1 MIFSVPSNARYE
13 PPIISSG
20 MINQGAKADRIN
32 AAGSR
37 ITSLFRSEPTVI
49 LAMIGSSRSGVSPVT
64 KRGVTAVSSMTSPAA
79 LVPALPAARLTSSTD
94 AAASLAMVATSSRS
108 AIKPE
113 GMTRVWRK
121 CRASTILL
129 LALAGRFAQCRAM
142 LGLDFIRAERA
153 AVEKAI
159 EAKGVELSVEE
170 LLTLDGEVR
179 GLKTEIEALL
189 AERNAIS
196 AGFKSAAPE
205 ERAVLGR
212 KAKEAGARAGELQAQ
227 LGDKEGAMKSLLM
240 RVPNIPWDGAP
251 VGPDESFNTVV
262 RQEGAAPTFDFGPL
276 DHVALIEKNDWAD
289 LSRIVQVSGSR
300 QYCLKGRL
308 ALLETK
314 LMAWALERIA
324 DAGFTPITVPAI
336 AREQAFLNQGQFPG
350 HRDETYEI
358 PKDEAWLAGTA
369 EVALTSLHAG
379 EIIEGDKLPILYAG
393 YSACFRREA
402 GKAGKDVR
410 GLLRVHQ
417 FLKVEQ
423 YVICEADEAQSA
435 EWHAKLME
443 LAESLLQ
450 DLEIPYQV
458 IETSTG
464 DMGLG
469 KYRMNN
475 IESWVPS
482 LGKYRE
488 THSCS
493 TLHDWQAR
501 RANIRYRGSDGKVR
515 FAHTLNN
522 TALASP
528 RILVPLLENHQTS
541 DGRVKLPKALQDL
554 IGGVYL

>member
-1 MIFSVPSNARYE
+1 MRFLRN
-13 PPIISSG
+13 
-20 MINQGAKADRIN
+20 
-32 AAGSR
+32 SR
-37 ITSLFRSEPTVI
+37 I
-49 LAMIGSSRSGVSPVT
+49 
-64 KRGVTAVSSMTSPAA
+64 AA
-79 LVPALPAARLTSSTD
+79 
-94 AAASLAMVATSSRS
+94 
-108 AIKPE
+108 
-113 GMTRVWRK
+113 
-121 CRASTILL
+121 
-129 LALAGRFAQCRAM
+129 AM
-142 LGLDFIRAERA
+142 LGLDFIKANRA

-159 EAKGVELSVEE
+159 ADKTVTIDLDNLLS
-170 LLTLDGEVR
+170 LDGDVR
-179 GLKTEIEALL
+179 ALKTEIEALR

-205 ERAVLGR
+205 ERAELGR
-212 KAKEAGARAGELQAQ
+212 KAKEAGARAGELENDLAEKQALLTQ
-227 LGDKEGAMKSLLM
+227 LQM

-251 VGPDESFNTVV
+251 IGPDESFNTVV
-262 RQEGAAPTFDFGPL
+262 RKEGEVPSFAFEPL

-314 LMAWALERIA
+314 LMGWALERIA
-324 DAGFTPITVPAI
+324 EAGFTPITVPSM

-350 HRDETYEI
+350 HVEETYAL
-358 PKDEAWLAGTA
+358 PNDDAFLAGTA
-369 EVALTSLHAG
+369 EVALTSLHSG

-393 YSACFRREA
+393 YSPCFRREA
-402 GKAGKDVR
+402 GSAGKDVR

-417 FLKVEQ
+417 FVKVEQ
-423 YVICEADEAQSA
+423 YVICEADDAQSA
-435 EWHAKLME
+435 TWHARLLE
-443 LAESLLQ
+443 LAESMLQ
-450 DLEIPYQV
+450 ALEIPYQV

-469 KYRMNN
+469 KFRMND

-482 LGKYRE
+482 LNKYRE

-528 RILVPLLENHQTS
+528 RILVPLLENHQTE
-541 DGRVKLPKALQDL
+541 DGRVKLSAVLQEL
-554 IGGVYL
+554 LGGEYL